1 MVIMSHYVFP
11 DSFRCATLVIDNAK
25 CPRGSMTFTS
35 SVETIPALSP
45 MKKASDGGSSRRK
58 KRSVSIK
65 NSIRRFE
72 AEQAQKNNAQQVL
85 ASASADANISGTS
98 VVVSTST
105 QRGST
110 NRRDQQSQQQPNNQ
124 RSSVPNNSK
133 LPSNPLVITPLSRGP
148 IRERRNGK
156 TRSTSN
162 GNKSTNDD
170 SIIKPKISLST
181 TPPKQPSRER
191 SASDDSKNNDTSPPP
206 LLQRQES
213 IIAYGSV
220 VSEIKKLGKLDFNTS
235 MSSLSPPPIPQRKTS
250 LLVALQ
256 ERSAQGCFGDDDF
269 DLNLDDL
276 NSSLLS
282 RVTEV
287 DEFHNSFINPPIMP
301 VRQLSILHN
310 NSSDNFDNNNNNRF
324 QSTTNASTK
333 GMMRNNK
340 GKDLLGSFI
349 GEYDH
354 DFMQLETTP
363 KG

>member
-11 DSFRCATLVIDNAK
+11 DSFRCATLVNDNAK
-25 CPRGSMTFTS
+25 CLRGSMTFTS

-72 AEQAQKNNAQQVL
+72 AEQAQKNNAQKAA
-85 ASASADANISGTS
+85 ASAASVDANMSALS
-98 VVVSTST
+98 VASP

-110 NRRDQQSQQQPNNQ
+110 NRRDQQNQQYHNNQ
-124 RSSVPNNSK
+124 RSAVSNNSK

-162 GNKSTNDD
+162 GNKSNKSDD
-170 SIIKPKISLST
+170 SMIEPKISLSST

-191 SASDDSKNNDTSPPP
+191 SASDDSKNNDNTLPPP
-206 LLQRQES
+206 LPQRQES

-256 ERSAQGCFGDDDF
+256 ERMDDY

-310 NSSDNFDNNNNNRF
+310 TSSDNFDDYNNNNNHF
-324 QSTTNASTK
+324 QSTTNISTK

-363 KG
+363 K